1 MVASQ
6 VAPRERGALRV
17 LLRAVLDAGV
27 TSVVW
32 GSAIAQFLI
41 EVWAR
46 QHGRAAEPSLRAAR
60 LVEDA
65 AHASGS
71 ARTLVLD
78 EQAFERMAT
87 QVECSLDPAAFDRLA
102 AAVEES
108 QGGVA
113 RAATPLGFGTP
124 RPSPV
129 SGASAFS
136 HELSAALFAQLAAQ
150 VQRQLGVGVG
160 AGARP
165 RRDAG
170 RLHAVCFGVSG
181 SGVSSALNTLAGW
194 AVCPESGGQLA
205 GTRGAE
211 LRLALS
217 FEGDAGVAAQPERG
231 SPAPAPLALALLD
244 TAGLRADRRMSAG
257 ELAVLLGAAGA
268 EASGMPD
275 GELSAVLVTL
285 NVEARA
291 EHAALF
297 NTLALLESLAP
308 VRERCW
314 LVLTHW
320 GSNSVMAQWNGELLA
335 YMRAARRSLTLPAAA
350 ARRDPPTPEVMLRDL
365 RAYLDGPL
373 AAQGEGAAGCKRA
386 LDRILGSVAPQRVLW
401 GCSLDASQ
409 REDRAEGALPAHL
422 ERLYVESRR
431 RCVDALISQDM
442 LPMHEL
448 PFVGRSAAQ
457 LEQLARDAIA
467 RAEA

>member
-32 GSAIAQFLI
+32 GSAIAQFLV

-46 QHGRAAEPSLRAAR
+46 QHGWAAEPSLGAAR
-60 LVEDA
+60 LEENA
-65 AHASGS
+65 AGASGS
-71 ARTLVLD
+71 ARALVLD
-78 EQAFERMAT
+78 EHAFERMAT

-108 QGGVA
+108 LGGVA
-113 RAATPLGFGTP
+113 GAATPLGFGTP

-136 HELSAALFAQLAAQ
+136 HDLSAALFAQLAAQ
-150 VQRQLGVGVG
+150 VQRQLGVGV
-160 AGARP
+160 GARP

-217 FEGDAGVAAQPERG
+217 FEGDAGVAAQPERD
-231 SPAPAPLALALLD
+231 SPAPAPAPLALALLD
-244 TAGLRADRRMSAG
+244 TAGLRSDRRMSAG
-257 ELAVLLGAAGA
+257 ELAALLGAAGA

-291 EHAALF
+291 EPAALF

-320 GSNSVMAQWNGELLA
+320 GSNSVMAQWNGELLTYA
-335 YMRAARRSLTLPAAA
+335 RAARRSLTLPAAA

-373 AAQGEGAAGCKRA
+373 AAQGGGAAGCKRA

-431 RCVDALISQDM
+431 RCVDALTSQDM
-442 LPMHEL
+442 LPMHQL
-448 PFVGRSAAQ
+448 PFVGHSAAQ

>member
-1 MVASQ
+1 MVATQ
-6 VAPRERGALRV
+6 VARRDSGALRV
-17 LLRAVLDAGV
+17 LVRAVIDAGV

-32 GSAIAQFLI
+32 GSAIAQFLV

-46 QHGRAAEPSLRAAR
+46 QHGWTGESGRGAPEDGAAPARGEPSA
-60 LVEDA
+60 
-65 AHASGS
+65 
-71 ARTLVLD
+71 LVLD
-78 EQAFERMAT
+78 EQAFERMAM
-87 QVECSLDPAAFDRLA
+87 QVERALDPSQFDRLA

-108 QGGVA
+108 LGAVAGV
-113 RAATPLGFGTP
+113 ATPLGFGTP
-124 RPSPV
+124 RPSPA

-136 HELSAALFAQLAAQ
+136 RELSATLFAQLSAQ
-150 VQRQLGVGVG
+150 VQQQLGVGVG
-160 AGARP
+160 SRQRQRG
-165 RRDAG
+165 AG

-181 SGVSSALNTLAGW
+181 SGVSSVLNTLAGW
-194 AVCPESGGQLA
+194 TVCPENGGQLA

-217 FEGDAGVAAQPERG
+217 SEGEASVTAQPERG
-231 SPAPAPLALALLD
+231 TSTPAPLALALLD

-257 ELAVLLGAAGA
+257 ELAALLGAVGA
-268 EASGMPD
+268 EASSMPD

-291 EHAALF
+291 ESAALF
-297 NTLALLESLAP
+297 NTLALLEALAP

-335 YMRAARRSLTLPAAA
+335 YARAARRSLTLPASA
-350 ARRDPPTPEVMLRDL
+350 ARRDPPTPEAMMRDL

-373 AAQGEGAAGCKRA
+373 VAQGEGAAGFKRA
-386 LDRILGSVAPQRVLW
+386 LDRIFSSVGPQRVLW
-401 GCSLDASQ
+401 GFSLDANQ
-409 REDRAEGALPAHL
+409 REDRAEGVLPAHL

-431 RCVDALISQDM
+431 ICVDALTSQDM
-442 LPMHEL
+442 LAVTDL
-448 PFVGRSAAQ
+448 PFAGRSVAQ
-457 LEQLARDAIA
+457 LEQLAREAIA